1 MKKIVFAT
9 LFLTAI
15 IAMSACTNKEG
26 GADLD
31 VITPN
36 DSTHAGINTD
46 HFPEG

>member
-1 MKKIVFAT
+1 MKKIVFAA

-26 GADLD
+26 DADLD

-36 DSTHAGINTD
+36 DSTQSGIEMNQ
-46 HFPEG
+46 FPEG